1 MPDQSIPHVCLLI
14 DFENLV
20 LGLQQMVPGDL
31 IDELDV
37 SLLFRIAEEHGQVAL
52 ANAYADWRNSKFNQF
67 QLDLDRQGI
76 ELVHVLGR
84 GYKNAVDVKLAVD
97 AIETLWTLP
106 HIQTFVV
113 VSGDRDFIHILK
125 TLRRHGKKIVGV
137 APDVSVSDDFA
148 SLCDSF
154 VKYSA
159 LKRTY
164 SDAGDGAPAVASPE
178 RGRFEHALAV
188 LLAKSSL
195 QGVKGATLKQ
205 LLKRELGQT
214 FDESEYGYSKFSELL
229 RSLPHLARI
238 EVPAVGDI
246 VVYPADTSQRQGEGA
261 ESLPVP
267 PAGSGGEAVQVEG
280 MLRDYRFQPNAGKRR
295 ALLRRMFEAM
305 QTVDA
310 FTQDEIARRVLESDL
325 DSTLSA
331 TAVSKYFAILY
342 QSQAFFI
349 LPEQEGVPV
358 RLRRLRLKPR
368 FAAAEDVIRAYE
380 YSIALK
386 ACSASH
392 AIDAG
397 RLAVLLGLDEAVEA
411 DATYCADLHRQAR
424 AQLARTPSE

>member
-1 MPDQSIPHVCLLI
+1 MPHVCLLI

-20 LGLQQMVPGDL
+20 LGLQQMFAGDL

-52 ANAYADWRNSKFNQF
+52 ANAYADWRNSRFNQF

-125 TLRRHGKKIVGV
+125 TLRRHGKRIVGV
-137 APDVSVSDDFA
+137 APDVSVSEDFA

-164 SDAGDGAPAVASPE
+164 SDTGSETQVVASPE
-178 RGRFEHALAV
+178 HGRFEHVLAG
-188 LLAKSSL
+188 LLAKSRL
-195 QGVKGATLKQ
+195 QGLKGATLKQ

-214 FDESEYGYSKFSELL
+214 FDESEYGYAKFSELL
-229 RSLPHLARI
+229 RSLPHVVRI
-238 EVPAVGDI
+238 EVPALGDI
-246 VVYPADTSQRQGEGA
+246 VVYPADADQRQNDA
-261 ESLPVP
+261 DASPTR
-267 PAGSGGEAVQVEG
+267 PASTTSPQVES
-280 MLRDYRFQPNAGKRR
+280 MLRDYRFQPNAAKRR
-295 ALLRRMFEAM
+295 ALLRSMFEAM
-305 QTVDA
+305 QAADT
-310 FTQDEIARRVLESDL
+310 FTRDEFARRLLESGL
-325 DSTLSA
+325 DSTLSM
-331 TAVSKYFAILY
+331 TAVSKYFTILH
-342 QSQAFFI
+342 QSQTFSVV
-349 LPEQEGVPV
+349 PGQDVVPV
-358 RLRRLRLKPR
+358 RQRLLKLKPR

-380 YSIALK
+380 YSIVLK
-386 ACSASH
+386 ISAI
-392 AIDAG
+392 APGLDPV
-397 RLAVLLGLDEAVEA
+397 RLAGVIGLDPNVEA
-411 DATYCADLHRQAR
+411 EVEYCVALLRQAK
-424 AQLARTPSE
+424 AQMAPTPSEA

>member
-1 MPDQSIPHVCLLI
+1 MPEPSMPHVCLLI

-20 LGLQQMVPGDL
+20 LGLQQMFAGDL

-52 ANAYADWRNSKFNQF
+52 ANAYADWRNSRFNQF

-125 TLRRHGKKIVGV
+125 TLRRHGKRIVGV
-137 APDVSVSDDFA
+137 APDVSVSEDFA

-164 SDAGDGAPAVASPE
+164 SDTGSETQVVASPE
-178 RGRFEHALAV
+178 HGRFEHVLAG
-188 LLAKSSL
+188 LLAKSRL
-195 QGVKGATLKQ
+195 QGLKGATLKQ

-214 FDESEYGYSKFSELL
+214 FDESEYGYAKFSELL
-229 RSLPHLARI
+229 RSLPHVVRI
-238 EVPAVGDI
+238 EVPALGDI
-246 VVYPADTSQRQGEGA
+246 VVYPADADQRQNDA
-261 ESLPVP
+261 DASPTR
-267 PAGSGGEAVQVEG
+267 PASTTSPQVES
-280 MLRDYRFQPNAGKRR
+280 MLRDYRFQPNAAKRR
-295 ALLRRMFEAM
+295 ALLRSMFEAM
-305 QTVDA
+305 QAADT
-310 FTQDEIARRVLESDL
+310 FTRDEFARRLLESGL
-325 DSTLSA
+325 DSTLSM
-331 TAVSKYFAILY
+331 TAVSKYFTILH
-342 QSQAFFI
+342 QSQTFSVV
-349 LPEQEGVPV
+349 PGQDVVPV
-358 RLRRLRLKPR
+358 RQRLLKLKPR

-380 YSIALK
+380 YSIVLK
-386 ACSASH
+386 ISAI
-392 AIDAG
+392 APGLDPV
-397 RLAVLLGLDEAVEA
+397 RLAGVIGLDPNVEA
-411 DATYCADLHRQAR
+411 EVEYCVALLRQAK
-424 AQLARTPSE
+424 AQMAPTPSEA

>member
-1 MPDQSIPHVCLLI
+1 MPDPSMPHVCLLI

-37 SLLFRIAEEHGQVAL
+37 SLLFRLAEEHGQVAL
-52 ANAYADWRNSKFNQF
+52 ANAYADWRNSRFNQF

-137 APDVSVSDDFA
+137 APDVSVSEDFA

-164 SDAGDGAPAVASPE
+164 SDTDIATPAVASPE
-178 RGRFEHALAV
+178 HGRFEHVLAG

-195 QGVKGATLKQ
+195 QGLKGATLKQ

-214 FDESEYGYSKFSELL
+214 FDESEYGYAKFSELL

-246 VVYPADTSQRQGEGA
+246 VVYPADVAQRQGA
-261 ESLPVP
+261 AAPPPSLPARTGV
-267 PAGSGGEAVQVEG
+267 ALQVES
-280 MLRDYRFQPNAGKRR
+280 MLRDYRFQPNAPKRR
-295 ALLRRMFEAM
+295 ALLRSMFEAM
-305 QTVDA
+305 QAADT
-310 FTQDEIARRVLESDL
+310 FTRDEFARRLLESGL
-325 DSTLSA
+325 DSTLSM
-331 TAVSKYFAILY
+331 TAVSKYFAILH
-342 QSQAFFI
+342 QAQTFSVV
-349 LPEQEGVPV
+349 PGQDVVPV
-358 RLRRLRLKPR
+358 RQRLLKLKPR

-380 YSIALK
+380 YSIVLK
-386 ACSASH
+386 IR
-392 AIDAG
+392 AISPGLDPA
-397 RLAVLLGLDEAVEA
+397 RLAGVIGLDPDVEA
-411 DATYCADLHRQAR
+411 EMAYCVELHRQAK
-424 AQLARTPSE
+424 AQSVPTSSES

>member
-1 MPDQSIPHVCLLI
+1 MPHVCLLI

-52 ANAYADWRNSKFNQF
+52 ANAYADWRNSRFNQF

-137 APDVSVSDDFA
+137 APDVSVSEDFA

-164 SDAGDGAPAVASPE
+164 SDTDSGTQAVASPE
-178 RGRFEHALAV
+178 HGRFEHALAG
-188 LLAKSSL
+188 LLTKSSL

-246 VVYPADTSQRQGEGA
+246 VVYPVDAVQRQDDVGT
-261 ESLPVP
+261 VP
-267 PAGSGGEAVQVEG
+267 PPKLPASTGGALQVES
-280 MLRDYRFQPNAGKRR
+280 MLREYRFQPNAAKRR
-295 ALLRRMFEAM
+295 ALLRSMFEAM
-305 QTVDA
+305 VATGT
-310 FTQDEIARRVLESDL
+310 FTQDDIARRALESGL
-325 DSTLSA
+325 DSKLSL
-331 TAVSKYFAILY
+331 TAVSKYFAILH
-342 QSQAFFI
+342 QSQTFSVV
-349 LPEQEGVPV
+349 PGQDVVPV
-358 RLRRLRLKPR
+358 RQRRFALKPR
-368 FAAAEDVIRAYE
+368 FAVAEHMIRAYE
-380 YSIALK
+380 YSIVLK
-386 ACSASH
+386 IR
-392 AIDAG
+392 AISSEIDPV
-397 RLAVLLGLDEAVEA
+397 RLAGFLGLDPDVAAEMA
-411 DATYCADLHRQAR
+411 YCTELHRQAGTQ
-424 AQLARTPSE
+424 ASPKPPES

>member
-1 MPDQSIPHVCLLI
+1 MPHVCLLI

-31 IDELDV
+31 VDELDV

-52 ANAYADWRNSKFNQF
+52 ANAYADWRNSRFNQF

-164 SDAGDGAPAVASPE
+164 SDAGGASPAVTAPE
-178 RGRFEHALAV
+178 RGHFEHALAG

-195 QGVKGATLKQ
+195 QGMKGATLKQ

-214 FDESEYGYSKFSELL
+214 FDESEYGYAKFSELL
-229 RSLPHLARI
+229 RSLPHLVRI

-246 VVYPADTSQRQGEGA
+246 VVYPADAAQRRPDAGTMPAAGGGHAAQI
-261 ESLPVP
+261 ES
-267 PAGSGGEAVQVEG
+267 

-295 ALLRRMFEAM
+295 VLLQRMFEAM
-305 QTVDA
+305 QAAGT
-310 FTQDEIARRVLESDL
+310 FTQDDIARRVLESDL
-325 DSTLSA
+325 DSTLSV
-331 TAVSKYFAILY
+331 TAMGKYFAILY
-342 QSQAFFI
+342 QSQAFLI

-358 RLRRLRLKPR
+358 RLRRLKLKPR

-386 ACSASH
+386 VC
-392 AIDAG
+392 AIGSGVDAG
-397 RLAVLLGLDEAVEA
+397 QLLAVLGLDPEVEA
-411 DATYCADLHRQAR
+411 NVAYCADLHRQAR
-424 AQLARTPSE
+424 AQSTRTPAE

>member
-1 MPDQSIPHVCLLI
+1 MPDQSAPHVCLLI

-52 ANAYADWRNSKFNQF
+52 ANAYADWRNSRFNQF

-164 SDAGDGAPAVASPE
+164 SETGGASPAVASPE
-178 RGRFEHALAV
+178 RGHFEHALAG

-195 QGVKGATLKQ
+195 QGMKGATLKQ

-214 FDESEYGYSKFSELL
+214 FDESEYGYAKFSELL

-238 EVPAVGDI
+238 EVPATGDI
-246 VVYPADTSQRQGEGA
+246 VVYPADVAQRRQDAVARPALSAGGGNA
-261 ESLPVP
+261 AQIES
-267 PAGSGGEAVQVEG
+267 
-280 MLRDYRFQPNAGKRR
+280 MLRDYRFQPNAGRRR
-295 ALLRRMFEAM
+295 ALLRLMFEAM
-305 QTVDA
+305 QAAET
-310 FTQDEIARRVLESDL
+310 FTQDDIVRRVLESDL

-331 TAVSKYFAILY
+331 TAMSKYFVILY
-342 QSQAFFI
+342 QSQAFLI
-349 LPEQEGVPV
+349 LPDQEGIPV

-368 FAAAEDVIRAYE
+368 FAAAEDIIRAYE
-380 YSIALK
+380 YSIVLKIRAL
-386 ACSASH
+386 APEL
-392 AIDAG
+392 DPV
-397 RLAVLLGLDEAVEA
+397 RLAGVLGLDPDIPVEMA
-411 DATYCADLHRQAR
+411 YCEGLHRQAR
-424 AQLARTPSE
+424 AQSAPAPPEA